1 MPYDK
6 HTLELTLEELTTFA
20 SKNPNSDAGFVEA
33 LNVVRGFQRQGKS
46 VVILWPSRKPVEVH
60 ERVERRQEAE

>member
-6 HTLELTLEELTTFA
+6 HTLELTLKELTTFA
-20 SKNPNSDAGFVEA
+20 SQNPNSEAGFVEA
-33 LNVVRGFQRQGKS
+33 LNTVRDFQRQGKS

-60 ERVERRQEAE
+60 EKVERRQEAE

>member
-20 SKNPNSDAGFVEA
+20 SQNPNSEAGFVEA
-33 LNVVRGFQRQGKS
+33 LNTVRDFQRQGKS

-60 ERVERRQEAE
+60 EKVERHQEAE

>member
-20 SKNPNSDAGFVEA
+20 LKNPNSDAGFVEA
-33 LNVVRGFQRQGKS
+33 LNVVRDFQRQGKP

-60 ERVERRQEAE
+60 ERVEGRQEAE